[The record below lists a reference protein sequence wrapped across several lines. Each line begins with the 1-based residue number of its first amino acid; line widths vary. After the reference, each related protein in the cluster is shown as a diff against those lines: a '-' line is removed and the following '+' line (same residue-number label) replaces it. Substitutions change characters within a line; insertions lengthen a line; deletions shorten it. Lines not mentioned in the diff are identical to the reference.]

1 MFKKL
6 SALVTLSALVL
17 CGAVLAGDEPG
28 QPKKKKGE
36 PNPLHVKV
44 ATQVPGVIV
53 QFGSAT
59 KPLRVG
65 DRVEKGQVLVQLDDR
80 LARIDLD
87 AARARAANAEAEARA
102 AVYIADESEKRMRT
116 AERLYQ
122 QNATTREE
130 KDAAVLTY
138 NKYYQEM
145 LSKAGHVKSAAIEV
159 DRASVILE
167 LHQLRSPV
175 SGVVRAIYRTRGE
188 GAKALD
194 AVLLIEEA
202 SGKE

>member
-1 MFKKL
+1 MCRKRTGYCVVL
-6 SALVTLSALVL
+6 PLAL
-17 CGAVLAGDEPG
+17 CGAVVAGGERG
-28 QPKKKKGE
+28 QPTKKQSE

-44 ATQVPGVIV
+44 STQVPGVIV
-53 QFGSAT
+53 QFGSAM

-87 AARARAANAEAEARA
+87 AARARAATAQQEHRA
-102 AVYIADESEKRMRT
+102 AAYLAEESEKRMKT

-122 QNATTREE
+122 QNATARED
-130 KDAAVLTY
+130 KDATMLTY

-145 LSKAGHVKSAAIEV
+145 QTKAGNVKSTEIAV

-175 SGVVRAIYRTRGE
+175 TGVVRAIYRTRGE

-194 AVLLIEEA
+194 AVLLIEE
-202 SGKE
+202 SPPKE

>member
-1 MFKKL
+1 MLKKL
-6 SALVTLSALVL
+6 AALVTVLALTLS
-17 CGAVLAGDEPG
+17 GAVLAGEQG

-44 ATQVPGVIV
+44 TTQVPGVIV
-53 QFGSAT
+53 QFGSPT

-80 LARIDLD
+80 LARIDLE
-87 AARARAANAEAEARA
+87 AARARHATAQAENRA
-102 AVYIADESEKRMRT
+102 AVFLAEEAEKRMQT
-116 AERLYQ
+116 AKRLYE
-122 QNATTREE
+122 QNALARED
-130 KDAAVLTY
+130 KDAATLTY
-138 NKYYQEM
+138 NKYLGEM
-145 LSKAGHVKSAAIEV
+145 QTKAGNVKSTAIEV

-202 SGKE
+202 TAKE